1 MQEFLSKCKYYFK
14 YAFFFSL
21 FINILALT
29 FPIYMLQVYDK
40 VLSTNSMPT
49 LVVITLAAIIALV
62 LNSLLTWIR
71 SRLLVRAGVQF
82 ERMLSG
88 NVLYENLSQA
98 GLPQGHPQP
107 EGSLSDVSTLR
118 NFLAGAS
125 IFPFFD
131 APWTPI
137 FLLIMYLMH
146 PLIGIVGIVGAICIF
161 IMGMMTEKMTRQR
174 LAAATNMNSR
184 TTNFIGAAVRNADV
198 ARSMGMIGN
207 ITSRW
212 NEQNHT
218 VTMLQTEA
226 SKKANGLQAISRSF
240 RQGLQISVYA
250 VGAGLAIAGDCTPG
264 IMIAASIIMGRAL
277 APIDQAMGSYKM
289 SLQAHGAYKR
299 LKAMS
304 EQEKPLKHMDLPAP
318 TGEISVEGLFFA
330 IQGRPVIRGMSF
342 RMAAGQSLAIIGPS
356 ASGKS
361 TLCKLLLNLW
371 PPTSGKVRLD
381 KADIASWDPEKLGV
395 YLGYLPQDVELF
407 SGSIAENIARLGE
420 VDSEKVLRAAKM
432 AGVHEMILKLPKGY
446 DTLVGEMG
454 AGLSAGQRQRI
465 GLARALYGD
474 PRIVI
479 LDEPNSNL
487 DEEGDLRL
495 AQCLGYLHQQKT
507 SLFIV
512 THKMQILNI
521 VDNIMIL
528 QDGQIVMC
536 GPRAEVLAKLA
547 SMQKQRE
554 EDAARARARRDEIAA
569 QQAALRNKEQEGGQN
584 A

>member
-1 MQEFLSKCKYYFK
+1 M
-14 YAFFFSL
+14 
-21 FINILALT
+21 
-29 FPIYMLQVYDK
+29 
-40 VLSTNSMPT
+40 
-49 LVVITLAAIIALV
+49 
-62 LNSLLTWIR
+62 
-71 SRLLVRAGVQF
+71 
-82 ERMLSG
+82 
-88 NVLYENLSQA
+88 
-98 GLPQGHPQP
+98 
-107 EGSLSDVSTLR
+107 
-118 NFLAGAS
+118 
-125 IFPFFD
+125 
-131 APWTPI
+131 
-137 FLLIMYLMH
+137 
-146 PLIGIVGIVGAICIF
+146 
-161 IMGMMTEKMTRQR
+161 
-174 LAAATNMNSR
+174 
-184 TTNFIGAAVRNADV
+184 
-198 ARSMGMIGN
+198 
-207 ITSRW
+207 
-212 NEQNHT
+212 
-218 VTMLQTEA
+218 
-226 SKKANGLQAISRSF
+226 
-240 RQGLQISVYA
+240 
-250 VGAGLAIAGDCTPG
+250 
-264 IMIAASIIMGRAL
+264 
-277 APIDQAMGSYKM
+277 
-289 SLQAHGAYKR
+289 
-299 LKAMS
+299 
-304 EQEKPLKHMDLPAP
+304 
-318 TGEISVEGLFFA
+318 
-330 IQGRPVIRGMSF
+330 
-342 RMAAGQSLAIIGPS
+342 
-356 ASGKS
+356 
-361 TLCKLLLNLW
+361 
-371 PPTSGKVRLD
+371 
-381 KADIASWDPEKLGV
+381 
-395 YLGYLPQDVELF
+395 ELF